1 MTQITQFDIA
11 RRFLK
16 VHEGLR
22 LTEYK
27 DTTGNRTIGYGWNTD
42 AKLLPADMGKISDG
56 KLTITEAEA
65 DVLLE
70 TSMHQHWD
78 ELASR
83 FGTVHNLNPWR
94 QAVLLDMAFNM
105 GVPTLLTFKNTLSLI
120 TSGDFDG
127 ASRLMLESKWAK
139 QVKRRADILSDVMRR
154 GNMDQRQLA
163 VYGFGTWEHY

>member
-1 MTQITQFDIA
+1 MTQLTQFDIA

-16 VHEGLR
+16 THEGLR

-27 DTTGNRTIGYGWNTD
+27 DTTGHRTIGYGWNTD
-42 AKLLPADMGKISDG
+42 AKPLPVGIGKIVDG
-56 KLTITEAEA
+56 KLTITEEEA

-78 ELASR
+78 ELVSNR
-83 FGTVHNLNPWR
+83 GFVHNLNPWR
-94 QAVLLDMAFNM
+94 QAVLLDMTFNM

-120 TSGDFDG
+120 TAGDYDG

-139 QVKRRADILSDVMRR
+139 QVKRRADILSEVMRR
-154 GNMDQRQLA
+154 GAMGQRQLSL
-163 VYGFGTWEHY
+163 YGFATWEHF

>member
-1 MTQITQFDIA
+1 MTQLTNFDIA

-27 DTTGNRTIGYGWNTD
+27 DTTGHRTIGYGWNLD
-42 AKLLPADMGKISDG
+42 AKPLPTGMGKIVDG

-78 ELASR
+78 ELAEKR
-83 FGTVHNLNPWR
+83 GFVHNLNPWR

-120 TSGDFDG
+120 AAGDYDG

-139 QVKRRADILSDVMRR
+139 QVKRRADILSEVMRR
-154 GNMDQRQLA
+154 GNMGQRQLSL
-163 VYGFGTWEHY
+163 YGFATWEHF